1 MRRRL
6 LIPLA
11 ALAAACQGAAGQPS
25 DAPHGSDIAL
35 SRDANR
41 VEARVPRNATL
52 EGLLRQNQLS
62 AEMTAALIS
71 AVRGVF
77 DPRDIR
83 ANQTYALTRSLDGLF
98 REFRYQIDGDR
109 LLRVAASRARDGRIP
124 AFDAEVVTMPKEM
137 TIDAV
142 SATIG
147 RQHASLVGALD
158 ASGHNIQLAL
168 QLADIFGGEVD
179 FNVDLQPGDRIDV
192 LFERAMRDGE
202 FIGYGD
208 IKAAVLVADGRHL
221 TAIRS
226 VGADGKP
233 GWFDEQGRS
242 LQRQFLQSPLPFE
255 PRVTSR
261 FSYRRLHPV
270 LGRERA
276 HLGVDYGAP
285 VGTAVRAVSS
295 GVVELAGW
303 SGEAGQMIR
312 IRHSGGYQTAYLH
325 LSSFSP
331 GIRPGARVS
340 QGDLIGRVGASGTV
354 TGPHLDF
361 RIIKDG
367 TYVNPLT
374 ELKKMPK
381 GEPIAGDALAAFA
394 QTRDDYLGELKRRV
408 VDTTGAKAVAPAA
421 VPGK

>member
-1 MRRRL
+1 
-6 LIPLA
+6 
-11 ALAAACQGAAGQPS
+11 
-25 DAPHGSDIAL
+25 
-35 SRDANR
+35 
-41 VEARVPRNATL
+41 VPRNATL
-52 EGLLRQNQLS
+52 ESLLRQNQLS
-62 AEMTAALIS
+62 ADVTASLIA

-77 DPRDIR
+77 DPRDLR
-83 ANQTYALTRSLDGLF
+83 ANQTYGLTRSLDGLF
-98 REFRYQIDGDR
+98 REFRYQIDADR
-109 LLRVAASRARDGRIP
+109 VLRVAAAPARAGEAP

-137 TIDAV
+137 MIDAV

-147 RQHASLVGALD
+147 RQHASLVGALG
-158 ASGHNIQLAL
+158 ASGHDIQLAL
-168 QLADIFGGEVD
+168 QLAEIFGGEVD

-202 FIGYGD
+202 FVGYGD

-226 VGADGKP
+226 VGPDGES

-242 LQRQFLQSPLPFE
+242 LRRQFLQSPLPFE

-285 VGTAVRAVSS
+285 IGTAVRAVAA
-295 GVVELAGW
+295 GVVEIAGW
-303 SGEAGQMIR
+303 SGEAGRMIR
-312 IRHSGGYQTAYLH
+312 IRHSGGYETAYLH

-331 GIRPGARVS
+331 GVRPGARVS

-361 RIIKDG
+361 RIIRNG
-367 TYVNPLT
+367 TYVNPLV

-381 GEPIAGDALAAFA
+381 GEPIAGDALATFA
-394 QTRDDYLGELKRRV
+394 ATRAAYLDELTRRV
-408 VDTTGAKAVAPAA
+408 AAPGTKAVASAA